1 MIKYSLRCGKGD
13 QFEAWFANSSAYD
26 RQAAARQIVC
36 PQCGSDQV
44 EKALMAPNIV
54 SGSSKHAAP
63 LPPSP
68 PSPSHVEAAALLRK
82 LREHVQQNSEYV
94 GPRFAE
100 EALKIHHE
108 EIEARSIY
116 GEASEPEVETLRDEG
131 VEFYPLPVLPEE
143 HN

>member
-1 MIKYSLRCGKGD
+1 MIKYSLKCVNGD
-13 QFEAWFANSSAYD
+13 QFEAWFANSSVYD

-36 PQCGSDQV
+36 PQCGSDEV

-54 SGSSKHAAP
+54 SSSSKEAAP
-63 LPPSP
+63 LPALPSP
-68 PSPSHVEAAALLRK
+68 AHMEAAKLLRK

-94 GPRFAE
+94 GQRFAE

-116 GEASEPEVETLRDEG
+116 GEASEPEVENLRDEG